1 MLLQIRV
8 ALLQITTMC
17 YYELRQLYQIIT
29 NYGNTLLQITACI
42 TNYDVITNYAVTLKN
57 SVKEFAFSKNA
68 VHLRLY

>member
-29 NYGNTLLQITACI
+29 NYGNTLLQITPLLQI
-42 TNYDVITNYAVTLKN
+42 TSQQGDVFFLT
-57 SVKEFAFSKNA
+57 
-68 VHLRLY
+68 